1 MEDTIK
7 AEIHSIFPTPIYLT
21 SLNRE
26 FTKSELSFVDDTKS
40 KTKENF
46 GNIISKDSYI
56 LNQKK
61 LSNIK
66 EQLDLIIKDYF
77 DKVISCSENTKPYI
91 TQSWINYTEANQFHH
106 RHNHPQSLVSGV
118 LYINADKDND
128 KIKFFKSEYEFFR
141 PEYKEFNLFNSS
153 SWWFGVKTG
162 DVILFP
168 SSLTHDVEIKKG
180 DNTRISL
187 AFNVFVKGTIGEKEK
202 ISELIL

>member
-1 MEDTIK
+1 MKDTIK
-7 AEIHSIFPTPIYLT
+7 AEIYSIFPTPIYLT

-77 DKVISCSENTKPYI
+77 DKVISCSEKTKPYI

-128 KIKFFKSEYEFFR
+128 KIKFFKSDYEFFR

-187 AFNVFVKGTIGEKEK
+187 AFNTFIKGNLGIKNNLT
-202 ISELIL
+202 ELIL